1 MGTILLASLALQ
13 ARTFPWRT
21 EQANHVDLALTGLLI
36 IVQLGTGVKDI
47 EKVETRLEVE

>member
-1 MGTILLASLALQ
+1 MSTILLASLALQ

-36 IVQLGTGVKDI
+36 IVRLGIGVQELKQYKS
-47 EKVETRLEVE
+47 E